1 MHINERGV
9 NVTPQQRSTAPLLK
23 QYVCHLSISLK
34 SPQVARTKDRPIA
47 NGQLSKS
54 NAMLFLG
61 GQLSVSLAILLSL
74 NSYRY
79 SNYGDISELRRLH

>member
-1 MHINERGV
+1 MD
-9 NVTPQQRSTAPLLK
+9 
-23 QYVCHLSISLK
+23 LK
-34 SPQVARTKDRPIA
+34 SLQVARTKDRPIA
-47 NGQLSKS
+47 SGQISKS

-79 SNYGDISELRRLH
+79 SNYGDISELGRLH